1 MKDLILVAASGL
13 AREVLAMSQSA
24 YRVVGVVDDDPS
36 IHGTEL
42 GDVEIFAAIDRVCHL
57 SASLVVCVGSGR
69 GRRAIVERLAAH
81 GVGPG
86 RYATLIDDS
95 VRLPSRSSIGN
106 GTIILAGTVLT
117 TDIVIGDHVVIMP
130 NCTLTHDDIVDDFA
144 TLAAGVAVGGVV
156 RIGEAAYLGM
166 NSSIRQ
172 RVSVGAGATVGMGAA
187 VLGDVPAGETWAGVP
202 ARALG
207 VRL

>member
-1 MKDLILVAASGL
+1 MNDVILVAASGL
-13 AREVLAMSQSA
+13 AREVLAMNQSR
-24 YRVVGVVDDDPS
+24 YRVVGVVDDDATL
-36 IHGTEL
+36 HGTEL
-42 GDVEIFAAIDRVCHL
+42 GDVEIFGCIDRVAHL
-57 SASLVVCVGSGR
+57 SASLVVCVGAGS
-69 GRRAIVERLAAH
+69 GRRAIVQRLLAR
-81 GVGPG
+81 GVGPE
-86 RYATLIDDS
+86 RYATLVDDS
-95 VRLPSRSSIGN
+95 VRLPATSTVGR
-106 GTIILAGTVLT
+106 GTVILGGTVLT
-117 TDIVIGDHVVIMP
+117 TDVVVGDHVVIMP
-130 NCTLTHDDIVDDFA
+130 NCTLTHDDIVDDYA

-187 VLGDVPAGETWAGVP
+187 VLGDIPAGQTWAGVP

>member
-1 MKDLILVAASGL
+1 MRDLILIGASGL
-13 AREVLAMSQSA
+13 AREVLAMSQS
-24 YRVVGVVDDDPS
+24 RFHVVGVLDDDPTLR
-36 IHGTEL
+36 GTDL
-42 GDVEIFAAIDRVCHL
+42 DDVEIFGGVDRAAHL
-57 SASLVVCVGSGR
+57 SPWFVICVGAGAR
-69 GRRAIVERLAAH
+69 RRAIVERLASLS
-81 GVGPG
+81 VGPG

-95 VRLPSRSSIGN
+95 VRLPARSSVGG
-106 GTIILAGTVLT
+106 GTVILAGSVLT
-117 TDIVIGDHVVIMP
+117 TDIVVGRHVVIMP
-130 NCTLTHDDIVDDFA
+130 NCTLTHDDIVDDYA

-187 VLGDVPAGETWAGVP
+187 VLGDVPAGQTWAGVP

>member
-1 MKDLILVAASGL
+1 MKDLILIAASGL
-13 AREVLAMSQSA
+13 AREVLAMRQSEF
-24 YRVVGVVDDDPS
+24 RVVGVVDDDQTL
-36 IHGTEL
+36 HGSAL
-42 GDVEIFAAIDRVCHL
+42 GDAEIFGCIDRVVHL
-57 SASLVVCVGSGR
+57 SASLLVCVGAGK
-69 GRRAIVERLAAH
+69 GRRGIVERLAAH
-81 GVGPG
+81 GVGPD
-86 RYATLIDDS
+86 RYATLADDS
-95 VRLPSRSSIGN
+95 VHLPARSVVGH
-106 GTIILAGTVLT
+106 GTVILAGSVLT
-117 TDIVIGDHVVIMP
+117 TDVMVGDHVVIMP

-187 VLGDVPAGETWAGVP
+187 VLGDIPAGQTWAGVP

>member
-1 MKDLILVAASGL
+1 MKDLILIAASGL

-24 YRVVGVVDDDPS
+24 FRVVGVVDDDPS
-36 IHGTEL
+36 IHGTDL
-42 GDVEIFAAIDRVCHL
+42 GGVEIFGGIDRVSHL
-57 SASLVVCVGSGR
+57 SAALVVCVGSGR
-69 GRRAIVERLAAH
+69 GRRSIVERLAARD
-81 GVGPG
+81 VGPD
-86 RYATLIDDS
+86 RYATLVDDS
-95 VRLPSRSSIGN
+95 VRLPARSAVGH
-106 GTIILAGTVLT
+106 GTVILAGSVLT
-117 TDIVIGDHVVIMP
+117 TDIVIGHHVVIMP
-130 NCTLTHDDIVDDFA
+130 NCTLTHDDIVDDFV
-144 TLAAGVAVGGVV
+144 TLAAGVAIGGVA

-187 VLGDVPAGETWAGVP
+187 VLRDVPAGETWAGVP